1 MSEPMPAAAP
11 EPTPYSAAPAGGA
24 PRKAPVLSII
34 ALIAGILGLLG
45 CWIGFLSVLG
55 LIGVIL
61 PIAAIILGFL
71 GKAKEPQAA
80 KGLWLTG
87 IITGFI
93 GLALTL
99 LFVILSTVLF
109 ASLSE
114 QYGNMTSYEIEQQL
128 EELNN

>member
-1 MSEPMPAAAP
+1 MSESMPAAAP

-24 PRKAPVLSII
+24 PKKAPVLSII

-45 CWIGFLSVLG
+45 SWIGIFSILG

-71 GKAKEPQAA
+71 GKSKEPQAS

-93 GLALTL
+93 GLAITVL
-99 LFVILSTVLF
+99 LVIGSTVLF
-109 ASLSE
+109 ASLGE
-114 QYGNMTSYEIEQQL
+114 QYNDMTPYELEQQL

>member
-1 MSEPMPAAAP
+1 MSESMPAAAP

-24 PRKAPVLSII
+24 PKKAPVLSII

-45 CWIGFLSVLG
+45 SWIGLLSLFG

-71 GKAKEPQAA
+71 GKSKEPQAS

-93 GLALTL
+93 GLAITL
-99 LFVILSTVLF
+99 LLVIGSTVLF
-109 ASLSE
+109 ASIGE
-114 QYGNMTSYEIEQQL
+114 QYNDMTPYELEQQL

>member
-1 MSEPMPAAAP
+1 MSESMPAAAP

-24 PRKAPVLSII
+24 PKKAPVLSII

-45 CWIGFLSVLG
+45 SWIGLFSLFG

-71 GKAKEPQAA
+71 GKSKEPQAS

-87 IITGFI
+87 IITGFV
-93 GLALTL
+93 GLA
-99 LFVILSTVLF
+99 ITVLLVIVSTAF
-109 ASLSE
+109 IGAISE
-114 QYGNMTSYEIEQQL
+114 QYSDMTPYELEQQL